1 MKQQVGAFSYHFWT
15 KYMPK
20 LDHFA
25 KKKDADKLSGVTDS
39 HARKR
44 ILSAVK
50 AIESFVFCAAV
61 ATGMLQMISLNGCF
75 SAKVT
80 DMRYLRT
87 KSSGAPSEG
96 TVMYYLRKRIF
107 LLLSKQ
113 PDSFVTQY
121 IREKQEDSFRQN
133 QKVA

>member
-1 MKQQVGAFSYHFWT
+1 
-15 KYMPK
+15 MPK

-25 KKKDADKLSGVTDS
+25 KKEDSDKLSGIFDS

-50 AIESFVFCAAV
+50 AIESFVICAAV
-61 ATGMLQMISLNGCF
+61 ATGMLQMISLNSRF
-75 SAKVT
+75 SAKVA

-87 KSSGAPSEG
+87 KSSEAPSEG

-107 LLLSKQ
+107 LLLSKS

-121 IREKQEDSFRQN
+121 IREKQEDDFCRKL
-133 QKVA
+133 KVG